1 MDNSEFGLSFDDILL
16 IPKYSDLESRKDPN
30 IGVKLGSSKY
40 NIRLGM
46 PIISSPMD
54 SITGPKMLNA
64 MTAMGGL
71 GILSRQISLDSKE
84 ELAEQIKVINRMTG
98 GRNDYNVVNLG
109 CAIGIKNALEH
120 TMKLVDAA
128 CSVICL
134 DVAHCD
140 HAMAHKALTDIYTY
154 RSKSNNNFVI
164 MAGNICTK
172 EAAKILIDIGVDV
185 IKVGIGS
192 GAICS
197 TRNVTGFGVPQLTAI
212 QQCYRAVR
220 ESCDKDVSIVGDG
233 GIRST
238 GDMVKCL
245 WAGADACMVGYMLAG
260 TDCTPDIDGKK
271 MYRGMSSHEVS
282 KRDDIAPEGVS
293 VDILNQGKT
302 ATKLNDFI
310 LGIKSGFAMGG
321 ARTIGHLRNNVEAIR
336 VTPIALKESNTL

>member
-1 MDNSEFGLSFDDILL
+1 MLL
-16 IPKYSDLESRKDPN
+16 
-30 IGVKLGSSKY
+30 
-40 NIRLGM
+40 
-46 PIISSPMD
+46 
-54 SITGPKMLNA
+54 
-64 MTAMGGL
+64 
-71 GILSRQISLDSKE
+71 
-84 ELAEQIKVINRMTG
+84 
-98 GRNDYNVVNLG
+98 NVG

-120 TMKLVDAA
+120 TKQLVEAK
-128 CSVICL
+128 CNVICL

-140 HAMAHKALTDIYTY
+140 HAMAHKVLTDIYTY
-154 RSKSNNNFVI
+154 RSKSNTNFVI

-197 TRNVTGFGVPQLTAI
+197 TRTVCGFGVPQLTAI
-212 QQCYRAVR
+212 QQCYKAVR
-220 ESCDKDVSIVGDG
+220 ESYEKDVSIVGDG
-233 GIRST
+233 GLRST

-271 MYRGMSSHEVS
+271 IYRGMSSHEVS

-293 VDILNQGKT
+293 VDMEHQGKT
-302 ATKLNDFI
+302 ITKLNDFV

-321 ARTIGHLRNNVEAIR
+321 ARSIGHLRNNVEAIR
-336 VTPIALKESNTL
+336 VTPISLKESSTL

>member
-1 MDNSEFGLSFDDILL
+1 MDNFGLSFDDILL
-16 IPKYSDLESRKDPN
+16 VPKYSDIESRKDPK
-30 IGVKLGSSKY
+30 IGVKLGSAKY
-40 NIRLGM
+40 HIRLAT

-54 SITGPKMLNA
+54 SITGPKMLNV
-64 MTAMGGL
+64 MDMMGGL
-71 GILSRQISLDSKE
+71 GILTRHISLSSEE
-84 ELAEQIKVINRMTG
+84 ELGEQLKAIRWMTG
-98 GRNDYNVVNLG
+98 RCTGQNAVNVG
-109 CAIGIKNALEH
+109 CAIGIKKALEH
-120 TMKLVDAA
+120 TKQLVEAK
-128 CSVICL
+128 CNVICL

-140 HAMAHKALTDIYTY
+140 HAMAHKILADIDAY
-154 RSKSNNNFVI
+154 RSKSNTNFVL
-164 MAGNICTK
+164 MAGNVCTEK
-172 EAAKILIDIGVDV
+172 AAKILIDIGVDV

-197 TRNVTGFGVPQLTAI
+197 TRTVCGFGVPQLTAI
-212 QQCYRAVR
+212 QQCYKAVR
-220 ESCDKDVSIVGDG
+220 ESYDKDVSIVGDG

-321 ARTIGHLRNNVEAIR
+321 VRTIEHLRNNVEAIR
-336 VTPIALKESNTL
+336 VTPIALKESMTL